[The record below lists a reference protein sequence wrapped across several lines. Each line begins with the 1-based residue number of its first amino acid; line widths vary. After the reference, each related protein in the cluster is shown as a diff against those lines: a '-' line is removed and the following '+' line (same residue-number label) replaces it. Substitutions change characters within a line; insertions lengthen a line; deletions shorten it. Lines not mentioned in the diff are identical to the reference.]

1 MEPHPGGVAE
11 DNRIVRMI
19 RGIEQ
24 IEAAGGEV
32 MVGAADVSD
41 LQQMPAVV
49 RDANEKLLIFTA

>member
-1 MEPHPGGVAE
+1 
-11 DNRIVRMI
+11 MI